1 MRDLCSC
8 QWKLQPS
15 EQAQRLKPGSLVT
28 HQHSPD
34 AKLTLYAF
42 LLSPN
47 SKAMSLATSNRV
59 FTISCNKENYY
70 QRY

>member
-1 MRDLCSC
+1 MQDLCSY
-8 QWKLQPS
+8 QWKLQPPERAPS
-15 EQAQRLKPGSLVT
+15 LKPGSLET
-28 HQHSPD
+28 HQHSQD

-47 SKAMSLATSNRV
+47 SQATSPATSNRI

-70 QRY
+70 QHY